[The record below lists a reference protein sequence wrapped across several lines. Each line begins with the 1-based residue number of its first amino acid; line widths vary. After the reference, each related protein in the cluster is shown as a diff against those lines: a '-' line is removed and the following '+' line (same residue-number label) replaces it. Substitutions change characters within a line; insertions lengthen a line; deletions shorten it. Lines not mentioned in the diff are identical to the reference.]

1 MGCETGNCFS
11 TRAEWNNY
19 SIHGYFDNYLETC
32 NVEPLR
38 RKITFQFLPF
48 MAYFKTDW
56 QYESDIRDGH
66 LVSLLKAKPL
76 FPLLR
81 SNQGWPYSG
90 SFNYHTSV
98 FRE

>member
-1 MGCETGNCFS
+1 
-11 TRAEWNNY
+11 
-19 SIHGYFDNYLETC
+19 
-32 NVEPLR
+32 
-38 RKITFQFLPF
+38 

-90 SFNYHTSV
+90 SFNYHTRYFVNSCAADAPLSKNESV
-98 FRE
+98 LHYHDGNLTQQ